1 MVKKEVCVKVG
12 VLSLQGA
19 FKEHITR
26 LKECGVSVVEVRFPE
41 QLKDVDGLIIPGGES
56 TTINKLL
63 KKYKFKES
71 LDKFY
76 RDRKPIFGTC
86 AGLILLSKNIYG
98 EGKGLGYIDID
109 VQRNA
114 YGRQVDSFEEMLDI
128 SFNKNKNGGK
138 FKSIFIR
145 APKILNAGKKVEV
158 LAMLKDEIV
167 LVRDNN
173 VIVSAFHPELTDDL
187 RIHRYFINMIR
198 NYKGEN

>member
-71 LDKFY
+71 LDKFN
-76 RDRKPIFGTC
+76 REHKPIFGTC
-86 AGLILLSKNIYG
+86 AGLILLAKNIEG
-98 EGKGLGYIDID
+98 EDKGLGYIDIE
-109 VQRNA
+109 VRRNA
-114 YGRQVDSFEEMLDI
+114 YGSQVDSFEELLDI
-128 SFNKNKNGGK
+128 S
-138 FKSIFIR
+138 
-145 APKILNAGKKVEV
+145 L
-158 LAMLKDEIV
+158 D
-167 LVRDNN
+167 
-173 VIVSAFHPELTDDL
+173 
-187 RIHRYFINMIR
+187 R
-198 NYKGEN
+198 NEKG

>member
-1 MVKKEVCVKVG
+1 VDIRVG

-19 FKEHITR
+19 FREHVSI
-26 LKECGVSVVEVRFPE
+26 LKECGVSAVEVRFPE
-41 QLKDVDGLIIPGGES
+41 QLDSIDGLIIPGGES

-63 KKYKFKES
+63 KKYEFKES

-76 RDRKPIFGTC
+76 RESKPIFGTC
-86 AGLILLSKNIYG
+86 AGLILLAKNVQG
-98 EGKGLGYIDID
+98 EGEGLGYIDIK

-114 YGRQVDSFEEMLDI
+114 YGRQIDSFEEMLDI
-128 SFNKNKNGGK
+128 SFDQNGSGKK

-145 APKILNAGKKVEV
+145 APKILSVGRKVEV
-158 LAMLKDEIV
+158 LAKLKDEIV

-173 VIVSAFHPELTDDL
+173 VMVCAFHPELTDDL
-187 RIHRYFINMIR
+187 RIHKYFIKMIK

>member
-1 MVKKEVCVKVG
+1 MVKKEVGIKVG

-19 FKEHITR
+19 FKEHVSR
-26 LKECGVSVVEVRFPE
+26 LEECGVSVVEVRLPE
-41 QLKDVDGLIIPGGES
+41 QFKDIDGLIIPGGES

-86 AGLILLSKNIYG
+86 AGLILLAKNITG
-98 EGKGLGYIDID
+98 EGKGLGYIDIE

-114 YGRQVDSFEEMLDI
+114 YGRQIESFEELLDI
-128 SFNKNKNGGK
+128 RLDNNQNDGK

-145 APKILNAGKKVEV
+145 APKILNVGKKVRILGKFKE
-158 LAMLKDEIV
+158 DIV

-173 VIVSAFHPELTDDL
+173 VMASTFHPELTRDL
-187 RIHRYFINMIR
+187 RIHQYFINIIK
-198 NYKGEN
+198 NIKGDN

>member
-1 MVKKEVCVKVG
+1 MSIKVG

-19 FKEHITR
+19 FKEHISR
-26 LKECGVSVVEVRFPE
+26 LKECRISAAEVRLPE
-41 QLKDVDGLIIPGGES
+41 QLKDIDGLIIPGGES

-86 AGLILLSKNIYG
+86 AGLILLAKNIHG
-98 EGKGLGYIDID
+98 ESKGLGYIDIE

-128 SFNKNKNGGK
+128 SFNQNKNGGK

-145 APKILNAGKKVEV
+145 APKILSVGRKVEV
-158 LAMLKDEIV
+158 LAKLKDEIV

-173 VIVSAFHPELTDDL
+173 VMVSAFHPELTDDL
-187 RIHRYFINMIR
+187 RIHRYFINMIK
-198 NYKGEN
+198 NIKGDN